1 MNPMTRTL
9 TYVGV
14 AFVCVVLA
22 VWSGMPTPELNPD
35 DSANV
40 GEPFYP
46 DFEDPIE
53 ATGVRVTVFNE
64 DTAEAK
70 TFEVSSKNGA
80 WTIPSHYDYPA
91 DGKDQLEK
99 TASSLV
105 AVKRGAVAGVSEQDW
120 ERLGVVD
127 PLSDE
132 VGQRKGRGERLT
144 LTNGGT
150 TLLDLIIGNQVDNRE
165 GFFYVRHPKEKQTYV
180 AELDLELTT
189 DFGEWIEPDLLQ
201 IDTTDL
207 REMVIKDY
215 SIDESSRRIVF
226 NDVLKLRRPDAS
238 TSWKLEDQKEN
249 EKLKTAAINQIITTA
264 DNLKII
270 GVRPKPQGLS
280 SDLKLTGSFST
291 DDFGLL
297 DLQSKG
303 YYVVPTQG
311 GAELFANEGD
321 LEVVTEN
328 GVVYVLRFG
337 EVFTGDEFDIEVG
350 SANEPDEAAKA
361 DEAADKAETA
371 EENQDGLKQ
380 SRYLFV
386 TVQFDPTVIGE
397 KPEKPTPP
405 AKPEDDA
412 EKSEET
418 ADDNSEAAEGEEKSG
433 DQQTPEEREYED
445 ALAKYE
451 TALADYERK
460 MKAGQEQVAKLN
472 ERFADW
478 YYVIDAESFDKLHQ
492 NRADLIEA
500 VEPEPTEGEPTASP
514 EKPEEKP
521 AQPAADPAASSEQ
534 PEMKAPEEKPE
545 TADDSGKPESAENGA
560 ENKEAASEP
569 DSPAKADS
577 NAPAEM
583 KESDEKAASSENSA
597 TPAEN
602 KEEAEKS
609 AKPAESSEESSSE
622 KQAPE
627 NPPAENGEESPESA
641 PADTP
646 VPAESEEKPAGG
658 EGNAENTAN

>member
-22 VWSGMPTPELNPD
+22 LWNGMPAPEINPE
-35 DSANV
+35 DSANL

-46 DFEDPIE
+46 DFSDPLE
-53 ATGVRVTVFNE
+53 ATGVRVVVFNE
-64 DTAEAK
+64 DTAEVK
-70 TFEVSSKNGA
+70 SFEVANKDGN

-91 DGKDQLEK
+91 DGDDQLEK

-132 VGQRKGRGERLT
+132 SGQRKGRGERLT
-144 LTNGGT
+144 LTNGGSI
-150 TLLDLIIGNQVDNRE
+150 LLDLIIGNQVADRE

-180 AELDLELTT
+180 AELDLDLTT

-201 IDTTDL
+201 VDTTAL
-207 REMVIKDY
+207 REIVIKDY
-215 SIDESSRRIVF
+215 SIDEASRRIVF
-226 NDVLKLRRPDAS
+226 NDVLKMSRPDAS
-238 TSWKLEDQKEN
+238 TSWKLDNQEEN
-249 EKLKTAAINQIITTA
+249 EKLKTSAINEVITTV

-270 GVRPKPQGLS
+270 GVRPKPPGLS

-291 DDFGLL
+291 DDFGLI

-303 YYVVPTQG
+303 YYVVPTQAG

-350 SANEPDEAAKA
+350 SVSKEGESQDKDEAANA
-361 DEAADKAETA
+361 SAI
-371 EENQDGLKQ
+371 ENQDDLKQ

-386 TVQFDPTVIGE
+386 TVQFDPNVLGP

-405 AKPEDDA
+405 KEDSKDA
-412 EKSEET
+412 DSGEEAAAADEKSDGESDGEAKEES
-418 ADDNSEAAEGEEKSG
+418 SENE
-433 DQQTPEEREYED
+433 QTPAEREYED

-460 MKAGQEQVAKLN
+460 MKAGQEQVAELN
-472 ERFADW
+472 NRFADW
-478 YYVIDAESFDKLHQ
+478 YYVIDATSFDKLHK
-492 NRADLIEA
+492 NRDDLIEVA
-500 VEPEPTEGEPTASP
+500 EPEKAETESEPTPPAA
-514 EKPEEKP
+514 KPEATETK
-521 AQPAADPAASSEQ
+521 PAADAEQ
-534 PEMKAPEEKPE
+534 PEMKAPAGDSSDEAKTEPAAEPSADKEQPAEDKPAAEEMKQPAEAKPE
-545 TADDSGKPESAENGA
+545 TA
-560 ENKEAASEP
+560 EP
-569 DSPAKADS
+569 A
-577 NAPAEM
+577 
-583 KESDEKAASSENSA
+583 
-597 TPAEN
+597 
-602 KEEAEKS
+602 
-609 AKPAESSEESSSE
+609 
-622 KQAPE
+622 
-627 NPPAENGEESPESA
+627 
-641 PADTP
+641 
-646 VPAESEEKPAGG
+646 EEKPAEEKAEADKPAGDKPAGDKPAG
-658 EGNAENTAN
+658 ENKADKPADETSEQPAEKPAAEPESKPEAEAAPAEETSGEESGNGENPAN

>member
-70 TFEVSSKNGA
+70 TFEVSNKNGA

-201 IDTTDL
+201 INTTDL

-238 TSWKLEDQKEN
+238 TSWKLEGQKEN

-350 SANEPDEAAKA
+350 SASESGEA
-361 DEAADKAETA
+361 DAAEDKAETV

-405 AKPEDDA
+405 AKQGDDA
-412 EKSEET
+412 EKSDET
-418 ADDNSEAAEGEEKSG
+418 ADDNSEATEGDEKSG

-492 NRADLIEA
+492 NRADLIEE
-500 VEPEPTEGEPTASP
+500 VEPESTEGEPTASP

-521 AQPAADPAASSEQ
+521 TQPVAEPAASSEQ

-545 TADDSGKPESAENGA
+545 PADDSGKPEAAENGA

-577 NAPAEM
+577 DAPAEM
-583 KESDEKAASSENSA
+583 KETDEKAASPENSE
-597 TPAEN
+597 TPADN

-609 AKPAESSEESSSE
+609 AKPAESS
-622 KQAPE
+622 
-627 NPPAENGEESPESA
+627 AENGEESPESA
-641 PADTP
+641 PSDKPA
-646 VPAESEEKPAGG
+646 PAESAEKPASDAGNG
-658 EGNAENTAN
+658 ENAAN

>member
-64 DTAEAK
+64 DTAESK
-70 TFEVSSKNGA
+70 TFEVSNKNGA

-201 IDTTDL
+201 INTTDL

-238 TSWKLEDQKEN
+238 TSWKLEGQKEN

-291 DDFGLL
+291 DEHSQHASLHH
-297 DLQSKG
+297 
-303 YYVVPTQG
+303 
-311 GAELFANEGD
+311 A
-321 LEVVTEN
+321 
-328 GVVYVLRFG
+328 R
-337 EVFTGDEFDIEVG
+337 
-350 SANEPDEAAKA
+350 
-361 DEAADKAETA
+361 
-371 EENQDGLKQ
+371 
-380 SRYLFV
+380 R
-386 TVQFDPTVIGE
+386 
-397 KPEKPTPP
+397 
-405 AKPEDDA
+405 
-412 EKSEET
+412 KS
-418 ADDNSEAAEGEEKSG
+418 
-433 DQQTPEEREYED
+433 
-445 ALAKYE
+445 
-451 TALADYERK
+451 
-460 MKAGQEQVAKLN
+460 
-472 ERFADW
+472 
-478 YYVIDAESFDKLHQ
+478 
-492 NRADLIEA
+492 
-500 VEPEPTEGEPTASP
+500 
-514 EKPEEKP
+514 
-521 AQPAADPAASSEQ
+521 
-534 PEMKAPEEKPE
+534 
-545 TADDSGKPESAENGA
+545 
-560 ENKEAASEP
+560 
-569 DSPAKADS
+569 
-577 NAPAEM
+577 
-583 KESDEKAASSENSA
+583 
-597 TPAEN
+597 
-602 KEEAEKS
+602 
-609 AKPAESSEESSSE
+609 
-622 KQAPE
+622 
-627 NPPAENGEESPESA
+627 
-641 PADTP
+641 
-646 VPAESEEKPAGG
+646 
-658 EGNAENTAN
+658 

>member
-70 TFEVSSKNGA
+70 TFEVSNKNGA

-105 AVKRGAVAGVSEQDW
+105 AVKRGAVAGVSEHDW

-150 TLLDLIIGNQVDNRE
+150 TLLDLIIGKQVDNRE

-201 IDTTDL
+201 INTTDL

-238 TSWKLEDQKEN
+238 SSWKLEGQQEN

-350 SANEPDEAAKA
+350 SASESGEA
-361 DEAADKAETA
+361 DEAEDKAETTA
-371 EENQDGLKQ
+371 ENQDGLKQ

-405 AKPEDDA
+405 AESENDA
-412 EKSEET
+412 EKPEET
-418 ADDNSEAAEGEEKSG
+418 ADENSEAAEGEEKSG

-451 TALADYERK
+451 TAIADYERK

-492 NRADLIEA
+492 NRADLIEE
-500 VEPEPTEGEPTASP
+500 VEPEPTEGESTPSP
-514 EKPEEKP
+514 EKPEDKP
-521 AQPAADPAASSEQ
+521 AQPAAEPAASSEQ
-534 PEMKAPEEKPE
+534 PEMKAPADKPE
-545 TADDSGKPESAENGA
+545 TTENSDKSDAAENGA
-560 ENKEAASEP
+560 ESKKADSEP
-569 DSPAKADS
+569 VSPAKADS
-577 NAPAEM
+577 DAPAEM
-583 KESDEKAASSENSA
+583 KENSD
-597 TPAEN
+597 TPPEN
-602 KEEAEKS
+602 KEDTEKS
-609 AKPAESSEESSSE
+609 AKPAESSEDSSSE
-622 KQAPE
+622 KQTPKD
-627 NPPAENGEESPESA
+627 PPAEKAENGKESPESA
-641 PADTP
+641 PADKP
-646 VPAESEEKPAGG
+646 APAESAEKPASDAGNG
-658 EGNAENTAN
+658 ENAAN

>member
-70 TFEVSSKNGA
+70 TFEVSNKNGA

-350 SANEPDEAAKA
+350 SASESGEA
-361 DEAADKAETA
+361 DEAEDKAETTA
-371 EENQDGLKQ
+371 ENQDGLKQ

-405 AKPEDDA
+405 AESENDA
-412 EKSEET
+412 EKPEET

-451 TALADYERK
+451 TAIADYERK

-492 NRADLIEA
+492 NRADLIEE
-500 VEPEPTEGEPTASP
+500 VKPESTEGKSTASP
-514 EKPEEKP
+514 EKPEDKP
-521 AQPAADPAASSEQ
+521 AQPAAEPAASSEQ
-534 PEMKAPEEKPE
+534 PEMKAPADKPE
-545 TADDSGKPESAENGA
+545 TTENSDKSDAAENGA
-560 ENKEAASEP
+560 ESKKADSEP
-569 DSPAKADS
+569 VSPAKADS
-577 NAPAEM
+577 DAPAEM
-583 KESDEKAASSENSA
+583 KENSD
-597 TPAEN
+597 TPPEN
-602 KEEAEKS
+602 KEDTEKS
-609 AKPAESSEESSSE
+609 AKPAESSEDSSSE
-622 KQAPE
+622 KQTPKD
-627 NPPAENGEESPESA
+627 PPAEKAENGKEPPESA
-641 PADTP
+641 PADKP
-646 VPAESEEKPAGG
+646 APAESAEKPASNAGNG
-658 EGNAENTAN
+658 ENAAN

>member
-64 DTAEAK
+64 DTAESK
-70 TFEVSSKNGA
+70 TFEVSNKNGA
-80 WTIPSHYDYPA
+80 WTIPSHYDSPA

-201 IDTTDL
+201 INTTDL

-238 TSWKLEDQKEN
+238 TSWKLEGQKEN

-350 SANEPDEAAKA
+350 SANESGEA
-361 DEAADKAETA
+361 DEAEDKAETTA
-371 EENQDGLKQ
+371 ENQDGLKQ

-405 AKPEDDA
+405 AESENDA
-412 EKSEET
+412 EKPEET

-451 TALADYERK
+451 TAIADYERK

-492 NRADLIEA
+492 NRADLIEE
-500 VEPEPTEGEPTASP
+500 VEPEPTEGESTPSP
-514 EKPEEKP
+514 EKPEDKP
-521 AQPAADPAASSEQ
+521 AQPAAEPAASSEQ
-534 PEMKAPEEKPE
+534 PEMKAPADKPE
-545 TADDSGKPESAENGA
+545 TTENSDKSDAAENGA
-560 ENKEAASEP
+560 ESKKADSEP
-569 DSPAKADS
+569 VSPAKADS
-577 NAPAEM
+577 DAHAEM
-583 KESDEKAASSENSA
+583 KENSD
-597 TPAEN
+597 TPPEN
-602 KEEAEKS
+602 KEDTEKS
-609 AKPAESSEESSSE
+609 AKPAESSEDSSSE
-622 KQAPE
+622 KQTPKD
-627 NPPAENGEESPESA
+627 PPAEKAENGKEPPESA
-641 PADTP
+641 PADKP
-646 VPAESEEKPAGG
+646 APAESAEKPASDAGNG
-658 EGNAENTAN
+658 ENAAN

>member
-264 DNLKII
+264 DNLKLI

-350 SANEPDEAAKA
+350 SANESDEAAKA
-361 DEAADKAETA
+361 DGAEDKAETA

-405 AKPEDDA
+405 AKQGDDA
-412 EKSEET
+412 EKPEET
-418 ADDNSEAAEGEEKSG
+418 ADKNSEAAEGEEKSG

-451 TALADYERK
+451 TAIADYERK

-492 NRADLIEA
+492 NRADLIEE
-500 VEPEPTEGEPTASP
+500 VEPESTEGESTPSP
-514 EKPEEKP
+514 EKPEDKP
-521 AQPAADPAASSEQ
+521 AQPAAEPAASSEQ
-534 PEMKAPEEKPE
+534 PEMNAPADKPE
-545 TADDSGKPESAENGA
+545 TTENSDKSDAAENGA
-560 ENKEAASEP
+560 ESKKADSEP
-569 DSPAKADS
+569 VSPAKADS
-577 NAPAEM
+577 DAPAEM
-583 KESDEKAASSENSA
+583 KENSD
-597 TPAEN
+597 TPPEN
-602 KEEAEKS
+602 KQDTEKS
-609 AKPAESSEESSSE
+609 AKPAESSAESSSE
-622 KQAPE
+622 KQTPKD
-627 NPPAENGEESPESA
+627 PPAEKAENGKESPESA
-641 PADTP
+641 PADKP
-646 VPAESEEKPAGG
+646 APAESAEKPASDAGNG
-658 EGNAENTAN
+658 ENAAN